1 MAYRLVACD
10 LDGTLIRD
18 DLTMSP
24 RVRCSLEGVMDRGI
38 HLVLASGRS
47 FRSLESWVRELHV
60 ASPVITYQGAA
71 VVDPATRRWLY
82 HRSFVPEIGH
92 RVVDFARSRKLELT
106 LFVDDEIYV
115 ENKIHRDDFYDKWFG
130 IPNHQV
136 SDLSQALARDP
147 TKFIIIGSPEEL
159 DGLRPAVED
168 QFSRELQI
176 MRSHRFFLEGLPL
189 GVTKGTALSWLAE
202 RLGVERSETMA
213 IGDSDND
220 EAMIQWAGM
229 GVAMGNAFPNVKA
242 IARYVAP
249 PVDEDGAA
257 EAIERFCLRSSI

>member
-24 RVRCSLEGVMDRGI
+24 RVRCALKSVMDRGI

-47 FRSLESWVRELHV
+47 FRSLETWVKELQIDN
-60 ASPVITYQGAA
+60 PVIAYQGAA
-71 VVDPATRRWLY
+71 IVDPATGTRLY
-82 HRSFVPEIGH
+82 HSSFAPEIGH
-92 RVVDFARSRKLELT
+92 RVVDFGRSRKLELA

-115 ENKIHRDDFYDKWFG
+115 ENKIHGNDFYNKWFG
-130 IPNHQV
+130 NPNHQV
-136 SDLSQALARDP
+136 NDLSQALARDP
-147 TKFIIIGSPEEL
+147 TKFIIIGPPDDL
-159 DGLRPAVED
+159 DRLRPVVEEH
-168 QFSRELQI
+168 FSSELQI

-202 RLGVERSETMA
+202 QLGVERAETMA

-220 EAMIQWAGM
+220 EDMIQWAGM
-229 GVAMGNAFPNVKA
+229 GVAFPGVKA
-242 IARYVAP
+242 VARYVAP

-257 EAIERFCLRSSI
+257 EAIERYCLSNSIGSGT